1 LQTHPFSSLMANASP
16 LMKPAY
22 TCGTHISVFEIDDES
37 AFISTLNAHAAEFVP
52 SFYPIEDNSVEAR
65 HVDDIMQLMHH
76 LVSVSDSEHLMC
88 AQQFADAD
96 YPVDDDTSYYLEY
109 QDSMCRDLHV
119 AASKPKGNTYGRK
132 RQSRDRP
139 RERQSR

>member
-1 LQTHPFSSLMANASP
+1 
-16 LMKPAY
+16 MKPAY